1 MFFLNNGHG
10 QSYHWSKMETI
21 FPHYN
26 CPKPFHLTGAFQEW
40 NGWVAGGCWDYHKN
54 KYTQT
59 GWWFEPLWKNI
70 SQLKWLFPIYGKIK
84 MATKPPTSKIIK
96 IRMTSKSFPSIPIHS
111 RYVNSTSSS
120 SIRTDSGGWCCLHQ
134 SAVVKLHPINLQRTK
149 TWKKNHG
156 IS

>member
-54 KYTQT
+54 KYTQNKQDT
-59 GWWFEPLWKNI
+59 YDI
-70 SQLKWLFPIYGKIK
+70 QI
-84 MATKPPTSKIIK
+84 
-96 IRMTSKSFPSIPIHS
+96 IPIHS
-111 RYVNSTSSS
+111 HPFPLRKQ
-120 SIRTDSGGWCCLHQ
+120 HQ
-134 SAVVKLHPINLQRTK
+134 FIIHPNGLRWLVLPPPERRGEAPSNQPAANK
-149 TWKKNHG
+149 NMEKNHG
-156 IS
+156 ISWEFMAPNLMNSNVFVEGDDDLIKVFVD